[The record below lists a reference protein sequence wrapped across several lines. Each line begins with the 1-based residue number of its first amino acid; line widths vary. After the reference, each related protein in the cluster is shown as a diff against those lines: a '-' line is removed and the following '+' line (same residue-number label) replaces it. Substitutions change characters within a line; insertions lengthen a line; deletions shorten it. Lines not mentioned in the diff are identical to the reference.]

1 MIRNDALIH
10 KFVVFSI
17 DEAHSA
23 GGDGARPTVVPFGSS
38 SDQRRRT
45 PVATKTDFTTEEWSH
60 VLGSVMM
67 AGMAVTLAD
76 PSGLIGMTK
85 EGLASGSAL
94 VAAKTDPNA
103 NALIKSV
110 VSDFETSEGRAAARG
125 IIQGEL
131 AGKKPSE
138 MKQTIL
144 AALAQSATLVD
155 TNAPE
160 DAAGF
165 RAWLRQISERVANAS
180 SEGGFMGF
188 GGVKVSDAEKASLD
202 DISKALK
209 IAI

>member
-1 MIRNDALIH
+1 M
-10 KFVVFSI
+10 
-17 DEAHSA
+17 
-23 GGDGARPTVVPFGSS
+23 
-38 SDQRRRT
+38 
-45 PVATKTDFTTEEWSH
+45 ATKTDFTTEEWSQ

-94 VAAKTDPNA
+94 VAAKADPDA

-125 IIQGEL
+125 MIQGEL
-131 AGKKPSE
+131 AGKTPSE
-138 MKQTIL
+138 MKQAIL
-144 AALAQSATLVD
+144 EALAQSATLLD
-155 TNAPE
+155 TNAPD

-165 RAWLRQISERVANAS
+165 KAWLRQISERVANAS

-188 GGVKVSDAEKASLD
+188 GGVQVSDAEKATLD
-202 DISKALK
+202 EISKALK
-209 IAI
+209 ITT

>member
-1 MIRNDALIH
+1 M
-10 KFVVFSI
+10 
-17 DEAHSA
+17 
-23 GGDGARPTVVPFGSS
+23 
-38 SDQRRRT
+38 
-45 PVATKTDFTTEEWSH
+45 ATKTDFTTEEWSQ

-125 IIQGEL
+125 MIQGKL
-131 AGKKPSE
+131 AGKKASE
-138 MKQTIL
+138 MKRPSWRRS
-144 AALAQSATLVD
+144 AQSATLLD
-155 TNAPE
+155 TKAPD

-165 RAWLRQISERVANAS
+165 KAWLRQISERVANAS

-188 GGVKVSDAEKASLD
+188 GGVQVSDAEKATLD
-202 DISKALK
+202 EISTALK
-209 IAI
+209 ITT